1 MNKEEEITD
10 YSSPNKV
17 KNIAKVLGLNPVGI
31 STKSD
36 KKYMIY
42 DDKGHVKHFGQMY
55 YQDYT
60 KTGDRAKLNAFMNR
74 NRKWYN
80 APKYSPAYLSAY
92 LLWNP
97 DY

>member
-1 MNKEEEITD
+1 MEKKQEIED
-10 YSSPNKV
+10 YSSPHKV
-17 KNIAKVLGLNPVGI
+17 AYIARDLGLNPVGL
-31 STKSD
+31 SSRSD

-42 DDKGHVKHFGQMY
+42 DNKGHVKHFGQMY

-60 KTGDRAKLNAFMNR
+60 KTRDKARLNAFRYR
-74 NRKWYN
+74 NKAWYTS
-80 APKYSPAYLSAY
+80 PKYSPAWLSAH